1 MLAGALVG
9 VLSAALS
16 GALFAALVLRPSGGK
31 RKRGA
36 GPAEYG

>member
-1 MLAGALVG
+1 MLAGALV
-9 VLSAALS
+9 